1 MANHVLNSFISN
13 LKRHQNLFAKKGGP
27 TIPPE
32 EKLATGVDL
41 AAPAAPE
48 TPPVEQARAPETP
61 PVEQAP
67 PAADGGSSRT
77 VDEQKTP
84 EAKPEVSF

>member
-48 TPPVEQARAPETP
+48 TPPVEQARAPE
-61 PVEQAP
+61 EAP

>member
-1 MANHVLNSFISN
+1 LNSFMLN
-13 LKRHQNLFAKKGGP
+13 LKRFYELKRHQNLLAKKGGP

-48 TPPVEQARAPETP
+48 TPPVEQARAPE
-61 PVEQAP
+61 EAP